1 MDAQAEKTD
10 DNEKTEANADE
21 DAISQVPLFRKKRVL
36 IPFLLFIAAIFAGVW
51 YWYSALRDFVST
63 DDAFVTA
70 DRVSISAKVLGRISR
85 LAVDEGSVVKKGD
98 ILVQLDDS
106 DVRAQLE
113 QAKANLVFV
122 QESLPL
128 SKVNLARVQDD
139 FQRAVVQ
146 FKKAIITQEQYSH
159 AQKTLEAARAELLVA
174 VARIGL
180 AKAQLGVVETQM
192 QNMVLTAP
200 FDGIIAKR
208 WLLEGDVEQPGQ
220 PILSIYDLKKIW
232 ITANLEETKLG
243 KLQLQDRVEVNVDT
257 YPGVVFWGN
266 LVLIGNYT
274 ASEFSL
280 IPPNNASGNFTKITQ
295 RVPLKILLDEKKTAQ
310 EQAKYPLRPGMSAEI
325 KIKVQ

>member
-1 MDAQAEKTD
+1 MDAEAKKTD
-10 DNEKTEANADE
+10 TIADE
-21 DAISQVPLFRKKRVL
+21 DAINQVPLFRKKRVL

-51 YWYSALRDFVST
+51 YWYSELRGFVST

-70 DRVSISAKVLGRISR
+70 DRVSISAKVLGRINR
-85 LAVDEGSVVKKGD
+85 LTVDEGSVVKKGD

-113 QAKANLVFV
+113 QAKANLIFA

-128 SKVNLARVQDD
+128 SKVNVARSQDD
-139 FQRAVVQ
+139 FQRADVQ

-159 AQKTLEAARAELLVA
+159 AQKALEAARAELLMA
-174 VARIGL
+174 VARVGV
-180 AKAQLGVVETQM
+180 AKAQLGVVETQI
-192 QNMVLTAP
+192 QNMVMTAP

-220 PILSIYDLKKIW
+220 SILSIYDLKKIW

-243 KLQLQDRVEVNVDT
+243 KLKLQDRVEVNVDT
-257 YPGVVFWGN
+257 YPGVVFRGN
-266 LVLIGNYT
+266 LVLIGNYA

-280 IPPNNASGNFTKITQ
+280 IPPNNAAGNFTKITQ
-295 RVPLKILLDEKKTAQ
+295 RVPLKILLDKKKTPQ